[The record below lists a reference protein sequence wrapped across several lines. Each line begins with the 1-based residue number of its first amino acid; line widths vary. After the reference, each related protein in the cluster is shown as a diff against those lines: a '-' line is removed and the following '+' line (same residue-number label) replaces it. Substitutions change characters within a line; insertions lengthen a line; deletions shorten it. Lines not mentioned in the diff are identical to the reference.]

1 MDTEVSSTTRPAIL
15 SRDQIEEIRRRHPIE
30 DVVAGYTR
38 LRRSGRVLK
47 AHCPLPGHDDRNPS
61 FCVYAADQ
69 HFYCF
74 GCNQGG
80 DVFKFLELVEH
91 LNFREAVERLEGSA
105 VWSPPPRSRPAP
117 PARSGMS
124 PRPRRDELKDSS
136 TVPVTPA
143 QARVLTAVATLY
155 HVALLTNREMLD
167 YVKGRGVSLEM
178 IRHFR
183 LGYATGDDLV
193 RYFEFRRWDL
203 KPARALGLVNDH
215 GEFFDRR
222 IVIPE
227 IREGHVIYLVGRST
241 LESQQQ
247 KYIGMPGMSKPLYG
261 LETAKGSRE
270 VFIVEGPFDWLTLT
284 DWGYP
289 AVALLGSHMKSEWVD
304 ELSFAERLY
313 IVTDSD
319 DAGRHSAQQLAVQL
333 GRRAVVVPPLP
344 DAKDVN
350 ELAGHVGAAAI
361 FMELVQRA
369 AQGAS

>member
-1 MDTEVSSTTRPAIL
+1 MGVGVSSTTRPAIL
-15 SRDQIEEIRRRHPIE
+15 TRDQIEEIRARHPIE
-30 DVVAGYTR
+30 DVVAGYTE

-47 AHCPLPGHDDRNPS
+47 GHCPLPEHDDRNPS
-61 FCVYAADQ
+61 FCVYVADQ

-74 GCNQGG
+74 GCSRGG
-80 DVFKFLELVEH
+80 DVFKFLQLVEH

-105 VWSPPPRSRPAP
+105 LWSQPPRSRPAP
-117 PARSGMS
+117 PAHSGMP
-124 PRPRRDELKDSS
+124 PRSRRGDPRDSS
-136 TVPVTPA
+136 APPVTPA
-143 QARVLTAVATLY
+143 QARVLTAAATLY
-155 HVALLTNREMLD
+155 HVALLTNREMLE
-167 YVKGRGVSLEM
+167 YVKGRGISLEM
-178 IRHFR
+178 IRRFR

-193 RYFEFRRWDL
+193 QYFEFRRWSL
-203 KPARALGLVNDH
+203 QPARAVGLVNDH

-227 IREGHVIYLVGRST
+227 IRDGHVVYLVGRST
-241 LESQQQ
+241 LDTQQQ
-247 KYIGMPGMSKPLYG
+247 KYLGLPGMSKPLYG

-289 AVALLGSHMKSEWVD
+289 SVALLGSHMKSEWAD

-319 DAGRHSAQQLAVQL
+319 DAGRQSAQQLATQL
-333 GRRAVVVPPLP
+333 GRRAAVVPPLP

-350 ELAGHVGAAAI
+350 ELAEHVGAAAI

-369 AQGAS
+369 AQAAR